1 METQLRE
8 LFPERRIRPLMR
20 AAEEINGFRGAHA
33 TWRIARQSEEIFT
46 DELFGEIFDV
56 EVKACLW
63 FRKTWAGADGH
74 QRREAAYALAISLPQ
89 RDERHLY
96 LEHDLDAAL
105 ARLSGFGYDPEEKCW
120 LLATYGEVGSHLV
133 SKDADLL
140 WNRDDFSRDLI
151 ELVQ

>member
-20 AAEEINGFRGAHA
+20 AAEEANGFRGAHA
-33 TWRIARQSEEIFT
+33 TWRIAREPEEVFT
-46 DELFGEIFDV
+46 DEFLGEVSDL

-63 FRKTWAGADGH
+63 FRKTWAGKDGRL
-74 QRREAAYALAISLPQ
+74 RRAAGYALAVYIPQ

-96 LEHDLDAAL
+96 LEHDLDAAFTH
-105 ARLSGFGYDPEEKCW
+105 LSGFGYDPEEKCW
-120 LLATYGEVGSHLV
+120 RLSTYGEVGSRLV
-133 SKDADLL
+133 SKDADVH

-151 ELVQ
+151 DLAQ